1 MVLQSTRLRNPFYT
15 IDPKH
20 RERLTSLTTTFD
32 GLWGT
37 LKPFV
42 YKKFGGMDDV
52 EATSVTLPEA
62 DLNVQ
67 VSKEKTIDFKCPLDM
82 YWATPA
88 IGVCLITTK
97 NFYTAVAA
105 VSEAAAKL
113 DDQPEAQPHDV
124 LNLAIAAVQPL
135 EDVSTTMAE
144 LESRCVASGDTVK
157 CKKFVSDYRVRGILG
172 SRDDFNG

>member
-1 MVLQSTRLRNPFYT
+1 
-15 IDPKH
+15 
-20 RERLTSLTTTFD
+20 
-32 GLWGT
+32 
-37 LKPFV
+37 
-42 YKKFGGMDDV
+42 MDDV

-67 VSKEKTIDFKCPLDM
+67 VSKEKKIDFKCPLDM

-97 NFYTAVAA
+97 NFYIAVAA

-113 DDQPEAQPHDV
+113 KDQPEDEIFDV
-124 LNLAIAAVQPL
+124 LKLAIAAVQPL
-135 EDVSTTMAE
+135 QDVSITMAG

-157 CKKFVSDYRVRGILG
+157 CKKFLSDYRVRGILG